1 MNNLNSILDYLKVFN
16 NINKRPAY
24 KPRTMAQ
31 EPRNMYSQGQLV
43 RNTVDGSRPGYSGK
57 MKWTTKEV
65 QAIYKDLPEGMSVS
79 KRVLPSGRTDYT
91 YRAKILGKNIGKKDW
106 IPPSMV
112 ATPENKKK
120 MTELVEAKYDEWYPN
135 RLSREEYAKLRL
147 KPENMKLR
155 GEDFAKKLN
164 DAGHTSYTGE
174 KWNAQKIFNYDR
186 DAPRSKGQ
194 IGKNLGF
201 FEKRTVAEAKE
212 IIKTFSGGKDF
223 LKNKN
228 LTDADITTQAA
239 SYIAQEKHL
248 DKSGGTHFPHG
259 RQNKRRVWKNIYE
272 SHKQNGRFK
281 LVNGDE
287 FAGKDGKIDWTKDQ
301 NWKKAK
307 FKDSK
312 SGKIFTYGNVE
323 EMVDKHGGG
332 WNKAIKAY
340 DDNAKLH
347 QTTFKGRSLNDWFR
361 EGMIKK
367 EYEAKL
373 SKGGKKVKVTW
384 NDKDFKDY
392 LGRRKKGYGFAEA
405 HHYKGVK
412 DYPFEAESSFRY
424 ANRRQGNIQ
433 NSYNKAIKSGNPD
446 RIAKAKIK
454 YAEDMTN
461 LSDEMGG
468 IKFKADGKFF
478 GKSGTPQTI
487 IKAGVEA
494 SGISGKNRINILNA
508 FCGKGGRKK
517 FATAGVVEGLVCSM
531 DEIQGNIKK
540 QTNQAMKFVKD
551 GKIPKQFGKLRSLG
565 MLFGWVDAP
574 IELMFAAPHLIAGDI
589 EGAKRATTAGIFGWG
604 KVDLDT
610 VSDEEAQRYLKHTKA
625 MNDYSDNYGIAVK
638 TEEDLKDSKAGT
650 GAHELIT
657 QQFETAKKNMDD
669 IQATY
674 QDYGYTYQEGDT
686 PLPGKVATQKYIR
699 EKVKSD
705 FENKIENIASNE
717 TFKDADQELLKEQLR
732 DLGGKPDK
740 ATPITDLET
749 YMENK
754 GEEMA
759 GNTNLFFNVE
769 PYVLEEA
776 EALGV
781 GDIFDDYALGA
792 GVEGPGRKS
801 LQDAYSEIPLEYAG
815 GLAALEK
822 KQLEEGLKKKRLE
835 KFLNSPYLS
844 EGGIASLKK

>member
-16 NINKRPAY
+16 NINKRKPY
-24 KPRTMAQ
+24 EPRTMAQ
-31 EPRNMYSQGQLV
+31 GGGMMGQLV
-43 RNTVDGSRPGYSGK
+43 APTVDGSRPGYSGK

-65 QAIYKDLPEGMSVS
+65 QEIYKDLPENVSVS
-79 KRVLPSGRTDYT
+79 KRTLPSGKTDYT
-91 YRAKILGKNIGKKDW
+91 YRAKISYKGKLYTF
-106 IPPSMV
+106 PSKV
-112 ATPENKKK
+112 ATPENKKQLIK
-120 MTELVEAKYDEWYPN
+120 DVETKWDKLAPN
-135 RLSREEYAKLRL
+135 RISREEYTKLRL
-147 KPENMKLR
+147 LPENRRLS

-164 DAGHTSYTGE
+164 EVYKKTTYRGD
-174 KWNAQKIFNYDR
+174 KWNNQNVYNYDLE
-186 DAPRSKGQ
+186 APRSKTR
-194 IGKNLGF
+194 IAKDLGF

-212 IIKTFSGGKDF
+212 LIKTFSGGKDF

-228 LTDADITTQAA
+228 LTDADITTKAA

-259 RQNKRRVWKNIYE
+259 RQNKRKVWKNIYE
-272 SHKQNGRFK
+272 SHTQNGRFK

-287 FAGKDGKIDWTKDQ
+287 LAGKDGKINWKKDQ
-301 NWKKAK
+301 NWRKAK

-323 EMVDKHGGG
+323 EMVNKHGGG

-347 QTTFKGRSLNDWFR
+347 QMTFKGKSLNDWFR

-384 NDKDFKDY
+384 NDKDFKNY

-412 DYPFEAESSFRY
+412 DHPFDTESSFRY

-468 IKFKADGKFF
+468 IKFKTEGKFF

-494 SGISGKNRINILNA
+494 SGIRGKNRINILNA
-508 FCGKGGRKK
+508 FCGKGSRKK
-517 FATAGVVEGLVCSM
+517 FGIAGTVEGLTCSM

-540 QTNQAMKFVKD
+540 QTNEALKFVKD
-551 GKIPKQFGKLRSLG
+551 GKIPKKFAKLRSLG

-574 IELMFAAPHLIAGDI
+574 IELMFAAPYLISGDI

-604 KVDLDT
+604 KVDLDKI
-610 VSDEEAQRYLKHTKA
+610 SDEDAKRYLKHTKA
-625 MNDYSDNYGIAVK
+625 MNDYMNNYGIAIDA
-638 TEEDLKDSKAGT
+638 ENRLKDAKLGT
-650 GAHELIT
+650 GDHELTT
-657 QQFETAKKNMDD
+657 QQFENAQTNMDD

-674 QDYGYTYQEGDT
+674 QDYGYTYEEGDT
-686 PLPGKVATQKYIR
+686 PIHGKVAAQKYIR

-732 DLGGKPDK
+732 DLGGRPEK
-740 ATPITDLET
+740 ATPITDLES
-749 YMENK
+749 YMRNK

-781 GDIFDDYALGA
+781 PEIFDDYALGA
-792 GVEGPGRKS
+792 GVEGYGRKS

-822 KQLEEGLKKKRLE
+822 KQLEEGLKKKKREKILE
-835 KFLNSPYLS
+835 SPYLS
-844 EGGIASLKK
+844 QGGIASLKKW